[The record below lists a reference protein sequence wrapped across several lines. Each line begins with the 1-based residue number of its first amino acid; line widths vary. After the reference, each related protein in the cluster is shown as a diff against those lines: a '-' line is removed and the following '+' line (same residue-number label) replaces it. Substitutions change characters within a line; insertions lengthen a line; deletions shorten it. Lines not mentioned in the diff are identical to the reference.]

1 MGLELM
7 TLTTTQSSRRIDG
20 TKDIAI
26 NKYSKSIKIISRTQ
40 YIDIYIYTYIYK
52 YVK

>member
-1 MGLELM
+1 M
-7 TLTTTQSSRRIDG
+7 TLTTTPSSRRIDG

-40 YIDIYIYTYIYK
+40 YVDFFFFDK
-52 YVK
+52 